1 MNLIEERLSNGIRVV
16 AEHIPT
22 VQSVTVSLW
31 MRCGSR
37 DELPHQHGIAHF
49 LEHMLFKGTPT
60 RNATQIAQEIEGRGG
75 VLNASTGKELTFYYA
90 RMLSEHLP
98 IAIAV
103 LSDMFLNPLLDPE
116 DIEREKGVI
125 LEEMRM
131 IEDTPDEILH
141 DLIAEYHWQGHPL
154 GRRIIGTPETV
165 SAFTREHLTEFIQTH
180 YRPERTVVSVVGNFE
195 TDTLMNELERTLGA
209 WNPSSNTPAPV
220 SDSTPPHKSNP
231 TAEPIVVPRE
241 VEQVHFAIAYDGVS
255 FHDERRYAQAV
266 LNSLLGGSMFSRL
279 WQEVREKRGL
289 AYEIG
294 SYASPASD
302 GGMFVIYGG
311 TSEQG
316 YAAVLSLV
324 QTEINRLI
332 EEAPPEEEVTSARNQ
347 LKGHRVLALES
358 TQARA
363 ELIGS
368 EMLMRGR
375 VVPPEEVIA
384 NIDAVTP
391 ETIHRL
397 AQELFQQSP
406 TQVAIV
412 PEG

>member
-1 MNLIEERLSNGIRVV
+1 MNLNEARLSNGIRVV
-16 AEHIPT
+16 AEYIPT

-31 MRCGSR
+31 SRCGSR

-98 IAIAV
+98 VAIQV

-141 DLIAEYHWQGHPL
+141 DLVAEMHWYGHPL
-154 GRRIIGTPETV
+154 GRRIIGTAETV
-165 SAFTREHLTEFIQTH
+165 SAFTRELLVEFIRTH
-180 YRPERTVVSVVGNFE
+180 YRPERIVVAVVGNFE
-195 TDTLMNELERTLGA
+195 TEPLMEALERTLGV
-209 WNPSSNTPAPV
+209 WNPAPSQPLPV
-220 SDSTPPHKSNP
+220 SDPTPPHKTTP
-231 TAEPIVVPRE
+231 TDEPILVPRE

-279 WQEVREKRGL
+279 WQEIREKRGL
-289 AYEIG
+289 AYEVG

-311 TSEQG
+311 TSQQAYPLVQE
-316 YAAVLSLV
+316 LV
-324 QTEINRLI
+324 QTEIERLLS
-332 EEAPPEEEVTSARNQ
+332 EAPPEEEVASARNQ

-358 TQARA
+358 TQTRA

-368 EMLMRGR
+368 EVLMRGR

-384 NIDAVTP
+384 KIDAVTP
-391 ETIHRL
+391 DDIHHL
-397 AQELFQQSP
+397 ANDLFRNAP

-412 PEG
+412 PEE